1 MKKLSVL
8 FAGAILFMSA
18 GAMKAQK
25 IAVLDVATVL
35 GAMPEKKK
43 ADDQLA
49 AFSKAKE
56 AELKKEGDA
65 FQAEIQK
72 YQTVDGPKMSEADRA
87 KKEADLEKTQTALR
101 KKATDAQEEFLK
113 KRDAAYAPIEKRF
126 NDAVDKVAKANGWDF
141 IIDKLSQDFIYK
153 NGPDATPAVK
163 KELNLP

>member
-18 GAMKAQK
+18 GVMKAQK

-56 AELKKEGDA
+56 AELKKEGDI
-65 FQAEIQK
+65 FQADVQK
-72 YQTVDGPKMSEADRA
+72 YQTEGAKMSEADRT
-87 KKEADLEKTQTALR
+87 KKEAELEKTQTALR

-113 KRDAAYAPIEKRF
+113 KRDAAYAPIEKKF
-126 NDAVDKVAKANGWDF
+126 NDAVSKVATANGWDF